1 MAYLFAAI
9 LVVLLLFRFKD
20 TVLLY
25 APLKLFFNFNVRLG
39 PVTFDFVIT
48 AIIVFLFFLKR
59 RDFTSIRKTFP
70 FKRTF
75 VIYGLI
81 YTVTCLIPDF
91 SPNAILQVVF
101 FVLLYSYI
109 YYCCIDNERRL
120 RFAVMSYAVF
130 AIIMCVNGLL
140 QPLMGINPLDNLLQ
154 SMSDLKD
161 SRTLFLD
168 NEILRMGRAR
178 YRSFIPH
185 AISYGVACVAIFYTL
200 LFAFLQN
207 FFTRK
212 KKILVFAAMC
222 LTLSGVIISASRS
235 PILGLMPLLYLLV
248 KGKIVNV
255 RNVILFLSVLIL
267 LFTWQGDYLLYSI
280 QSLFDSNMAKDVQG
294 SSSAMRLRQ
303 FAVAF
308 DLFMDSPIYGQGCL
322 FDIRKVNSAIM
333 GAESV
338 WLPLLIF
345 NGMIGVVGYLYFYYG
360 MLKSSKKCPKRI
372 FVVTFTLGWL
382 IMRSATSLI
391 GVNDVQLLTCIFII
405 YRYFEIKRSRIYAVV
420 NSHTSL

>member
-39 PVTFDFVIT
+39 PVTFDFIIT

-109 YYCCIDNERRL
+109 YYCCIDHERRL

-200 LFAFLQN
+200 LFAFLHN

-248 KGKIVNV
+248 KAK
-255 RNVILFLSVLIL
+255 L
-267 LFTWQGDYLLYSI
+267 L
-280 QSLFDSNMAKDVQG
+280 MCE
-294 SSSAMRLRQ
+294 M
-303 FAVAF
+303 
-308 DLFMDSPIYGQGCL
+308 
-322 FDIRKVNSAIM
+322 
-333 GAESV
+333 
-338 WLPLLIF
+338 
-345 NGMIGVVGYLYFYYG
+345 
-360 MLKSSKKCPKRI
+360 
-372 FVVTFTLGWL
+372 
-382 IMRSATSLI
+382 
-391 GVNDVQLLTCIFII
+391 
-405 YRYFEIKRSRIYAVV
+405 
-420 NSHTSL
+420 